1 MIRTWSAFSCEE
13 NTKHYFDM
21 GWVKVFYRYGVIPGS
36 LYVAAHLYLLWKL
49 WKRRDGCGLV
59 VFVMFAVY
67 TVVEAHLVSVYL
79 GRNYLLLFLVAESAS
94 TVSCDPKMTEQEIYG
109 KIDTQRY
116 IL

>member
-94 TVSCDPKMTEQEIYG
+94 TVSCDPKMTE
-109 KIDTQRY
+109 
-116 IL
+116 